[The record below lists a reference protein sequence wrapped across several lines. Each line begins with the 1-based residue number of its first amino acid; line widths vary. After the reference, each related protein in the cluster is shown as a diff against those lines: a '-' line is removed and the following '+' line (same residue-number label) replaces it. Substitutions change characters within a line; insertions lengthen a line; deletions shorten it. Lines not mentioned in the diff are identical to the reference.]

1 MRWCGILPGDLVSA
15 PVRPR
20 VLVVDDQL
28 EMAETLAEGLD
39 ERGYDAIACGSSA
52 EAAQRLEADAFD
64 ALVTDLRMPVVDG
77 MGLLALSRKAAPERP
92 VIVMTGYGAIET
104 AVDAIREGAYHY
116 LTKPFALDE
125 LALFLGRALEHA
137 RVRGEARGLRAVL
150 RDRVGLGSLVAKS
163 AAMLEVFDVASRV
176 AEAETPVLIM
186 GETGTGKSALARA
199 IHATSSRA
207 ARPFVA
213 VNCAA
218 LPEPLLES
226 ELFGHV
232 RGAFTGATS
241 ARAGLFADA
250 DSGTLLLDEV
260 AEMSPALQ
268 AKLLHVIESGA
279 VRAVG
284 ADKERKVHVRI
295 LAATHRDLRERAR
308 AGSFREDLLYRLDV
322 VGIEIPALR
331 HRREDIPL
339 LATRLLADARA
350 KHPRSTVEGFA
361 PEAMGRL
368 MDHPWPGNVR
378 ELAHAIER
386 VVLLGRSPSV
396 SVGDL
401 PSSVAS
407 APPPGLPGAIG
418 GAVLPI
424 REVQRR
430 YAAWALET
438 LGGHKARTAEAL
450 DVDKKTLAKWL
461 GSE

>member
-1 MRWCGILPGDLVSA
+1 LPVTLGWLV
-15 PVRPR
+15 VRPR
-20 VLVVDDQL
+20 VLIVDDQID
-28 EMAETLAEGLD
+28 MAETLAEGLD
-39 ERGYDAIACGSSA
+39 ERGYDTTACGSST
-52 EAAQRLEADAFD
+52 EAARRLDAEAFD
-64 ALVTDLRMPVVDG
+64 AVVTDLRMPGVDG
-77 MGLLALSRKAAPERP
+77 MGLLTLSRKLAPERP

-125 LALFLGRALEHA
+125 LALFLGRALDHA
-137 RVRGEARGLRAVL
+137 RIRGEARSLRAVL
-150 RDRVGLGSLVAKS
+150 RDKVGLGSLVARS

-176 AEAETPVLIM
+176 ADAETPVLIM
-186 GETGTGKSALARA
+186 GETGTGKSVLARA
-199 IHATSSRA
+199 IHATSARA
-207 ARPFVA
+207 GRPFVA

-218 LPEPLLES
+218 LPEALLES

-232 RGAFTGATS
+232 RGAFTGATN

-250 DSGTLLLDEV
+250 DEGTLLLDEV
-260 AEMSPALQ
+260 GEMSPALQ

-284 ADKERKVHVRI
+284 SDRERQVHVRI
-295 LAATHRDLRERAR
+295 LAATHRDLRERSR
-308 AGSFREDLLYRLDV
+308 AGVFREDLLYRLDV
-322 VGIEIPALR
+322 VAIEIPALR

-339 LATRLLADARA
+339 LVERLLADAKT
-350 KHPRSTVEGFA
+350 KHPRSPIKGFA
-361 PEAMGRL
+361 PDSMAKL

-386 VVLLGRSPSV
+386 VVLLGRGPAVTV
-396 SVGDL
+396 SDL
-401 PSSVAS
+401 PPNVTN
-407 APPPGLPGAIG
+407 APPSGLPDAIG
-418 GAVLPI
+418 GPVLPI